1 MYKAIFIDIDGTL
14 KNNNNIISKRT
25 ISAIKKIVEKEILV
39 VLCSGRPKKYVE
51 AISRECYASK
61 YIITSNGGNIYDYKE
76 NKILHKSTIEKQ
88 ACIELYKISQQF
100 NTTFLMDIEE
110 MQVANKLEK
119 CNSSRKILDTDIETF
134 VNENDISLCTIKDEN
149 FEKMIKIRKLIEKI
163 KEVEIKQEI
172 KSFGDNNT
180 SGKESM
186 YYFIGNTKVCKGNAI
201 ERFCKILTID
211 LKDTVAIG
219 DDFNDISM
227 FKVVG
232 HSVVMG
238 NATSEVKKY
247 ADEITLSN
255 EEEGVAVFLEKL
267 IYDTL

>member
-119 CNSSRKILDTDIETF
+119 CNSSRKILDNYIETF
-134 VNENDISLCTIKDEN
+134 VNENDI
-149 FEKMIKIRKLIEKI
+149 
-163 KEVEIKQEI
+163 
-172 KSFGDNNT
+172 
-180 SGKESM
+180 
-186 YYFIGNTKVCKGNAI
+186 
-201 ERFCKILTID
+201 
-211 LKDTVAIG
+211 
-219 DDFNDISM
+219 
-227 FKVVG
+227 
-232 HSVVMG
+232 
-238 NATSEVKKY
+238 
-247 ADEITLSN
+247 
-255 EEEGVAVFLEKL
+255 
-267 IYDTL
+267 